1 MQLNSA
7 NGILETFDF
16 SIIEGDTGLV
26 MQSSVKRPLDLT
38 QLKKGETGVLDR
50 IDLEERE
57 ARRLMEM
64 GFVPGHKVTAAHSA
78 PGGDPRVFQVDGS
91 EVALR
96 RDTAR
101 RLFLRK

>member
-1 MQLNSA
+1 MQLDSTI
-7 NGILETFDF
+7 GILETFDLALIQ
-16 SIIEGDTGLV
+16 SDTGLV
-26 MQSSVKRPLDLT
+26 MQSSVKKPLDLT
-38 QLKKGETGVLDR
+38 HLKRGETAVLER
-50 IDLEERE
+50 IDLGERE

-96 RDTAR
+96 KETAR
-101 RLFLRK
+101 RLFIRR